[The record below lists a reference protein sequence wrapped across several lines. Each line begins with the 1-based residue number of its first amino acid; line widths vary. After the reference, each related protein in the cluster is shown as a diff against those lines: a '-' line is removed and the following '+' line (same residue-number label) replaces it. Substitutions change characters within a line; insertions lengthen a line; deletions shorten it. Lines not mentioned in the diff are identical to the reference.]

1 MSDMLFIALGLFGC
15 LALSVCR
22 SMEKFLGYYLL
33 GMTDCYN
40 QTNNIAL

>member
-1 MSDMLFIALGLFGC
+1 MSDMLFIVC

-22 SMEKFLGYYLL
+22 SMEKFFGYYPL
-33 GMTDCYN
+33 GMTDRNN